1 VFATQREAQ
10 PFRGTEIVQSKK
22 KVKMV
27 HVEDPMNVDSQES
40 IRNPDSGSGFPL
52 RPVLHCDHNP
62 PAELDPYIY
71 VVLTSL

>member
-1 VFATQREAQ
+1 
-10 PFRGTEIVQSKK
+10 
-22 KVKMV
+22 MV